1 MSFVGH
7 FKNKKVL
14 VTGNTGFKGS
24 WLSLW
29 LHLLGAKVI
38 GVSKDVPTIPSHYKL
53 NNKFYLKN
61 EKFDLSNKKLITN
74 KFCRPYFG
82 IQEEIFIKISI
93 SAIIPNDQM
102 NPIKFIL

>member
-7 FKNKKVL
+7 FKNKKIL

-29 LHLLGAKVI
+29 LHILGAKII

-61 EKFDLSNKKLITN
+61 EKFDLSNKTRGIYFVTIISGEKLIN
-74 KFCRPYFG
+74 Y
-82 IQEEIFIKISI
+82 KIVL
-93 SAIIPNDQM
+93 Q
-102 NPIKFIL
+102 